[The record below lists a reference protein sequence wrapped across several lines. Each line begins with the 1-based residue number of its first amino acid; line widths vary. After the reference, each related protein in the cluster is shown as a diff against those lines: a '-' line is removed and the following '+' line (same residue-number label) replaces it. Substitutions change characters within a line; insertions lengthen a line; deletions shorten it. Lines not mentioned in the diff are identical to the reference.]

1 MSGTF
6 SNFLNLTDLITGE
19 LPGGLSP
26 SGGTGVLYHAK
37 PVIIQGAWLAAR
49 ATGGAAAW
57 RRFQPAMEALL
68 AYWAGALP
76 GSSSRRVDARTGLPL
91 WHDQLET
98 GCDNLVFSQCPSSF
112 SPECWSE
119 SACAFTLSSP
129 DLVVFLAR
137 EHTAYARFLAA
148 WAAADD
154 GLHGEGAAPAAAA
167 AAPRIAAAHA
177 EAARLAALLDQ
188 YLWHWADAPAN
199 TRGWYG
205 AYNVSSRTQIV
216 SRTFQMAFP
225 LWLPGLANASQAAAA
240 MDAVL
245 APDML
250 GPYGVRSVSSA
261 DARYSEAN
269 IIDPYSNCEWMV
281 SGFNP

>member
-1 MSGTF
+1 MAGTF
-6 SNFLNLTDLITGE
+6 KNFLALTDVNTGE

-37 PVIIQGAWLAAR
+37 PVIIQGAWLASR

-57 RRFQPAMEALL
+57 RQFQPAMEALL
-68 AYWAGALP
+68 AYWAGSLP

-148 WAAADD
+148 WAAGIGFTGRNGS
-154 GLHGEGAAPAAAA
+154 GLSLSFLSAQFAGGDAGAAADAGGASAAAYIASIVGAVAGALVGA
-167 AAPRIAAAHA
+167 AILAAFIARRYCSVQKMRA
-177 EAARLAALLDQ
+177 EAAER
-188 YLWHWADAPAN
+188 
-199 TRGWYG
+199 R
-205 AYNVSSRTQIV
+205 
-216 SRTFQMAFP
+216 
-225 LWLPGLANASQAAAA
+225 
-240 MDAVL
+240 
-245 APDML
+245 
-250 GPYGVRSVSSA
+250 
-261 DARYSEAN
+261 AR
-269 IIDPYSNCEWMV
+269 
-281 SGFNP
+281 F